1 MYDTFK
7 ERNIEI
13 YKTTAWINK
22 EIDNQKSLRFEL
34 QEDGRKDLYG
44 QFKSYPFII
53 QCKNHKNLIHA
64 GEITKLEETLTR
76 EKDGTIGIIITPK
89 FTSKAVIKSNNL
101 KFMILYTTDLKEA
114 VELLKDKMNNK
125 IEIRQRLT
133 TKTREKPLLKEIDI

>member
-64 GEITKLEETLTR
+64 REITKLEGTLIK
-76 EKDGTIGIIITPK
+76 EKEGTVEIIITSK
-89 FTSKAVIKSNNL
+89 FTSRTVIKSNNS
-101 KFMILYTTDLKEA
+101 KFIILYVTDPNEA
-114 VELLKDKMNNK
+114 VELLKDKINNE
-125 IEIRQRLT
+125 IE
-133 TKTREKPLLKEIDI
+133 